1 MVSLAAG
8 ITTGF
13 LEERLPAGTAVV
25 RVMPNTPALVDEGM
39 AAVSPGQHCDE
50 VHLSEAEELLR
61 SCGKVL
67 RIAEKHLDAV
77 TAISGSGPAYIFYV
91 VEAMIEA
98 GVLLG
103 MPRTTSTELV
113 VQTLYGAA
121 TMLKETGQHPTVL
134 REQVS
139 SPGGTTM
146 AALRQLDD
154 HKVRAA
160 FVTAMEAAAERS
172 KQLAVGKHL
181 SSRPVTLP
189 GWSLTT
195 GNAWSTP
202 SGVSVERPRP
212 ASARR
217 GLAPYGVCMSE
228 INVRALGEED
238 WQQYRDI
245 RLTALQESPEAFV
258 ATDAQEEALDEQ
270 GRGASA
276 CAGRADWSPSATDHR
291 WELSASGRATPT
303 IPAPVSCSAC
313 GSHRRHGAP
322 ALPGSWL
329 RQAPPRPLRM
339 GTATWATGSART
351 TAGPWPLPAASV
363 SARRAPADRCG

>member
-1 MVSLAAG
+1 MKSPGDVAENGSGGQRAAGSKIVAILGAGVMGSTLLSGLIRSGRDAADLVITGRNVERVEELASRYGVRAMSNTDAALVADTLVLVVKPQDMAGLLAEIRAQVRTGSLVVSLAAG

-13 LEERLPAGTAVV
+13 LEERLPAGTAVA

-39 AAVSPGQHCDE
+39 AAVSPGQYCDE
-50 VHLSEAEELLR
+50 AHLSEVEELLR

-154 HKVRAA
+154 HRVRAA

-172 KQLAVGKHL
+172 RQLA
-181 SSRPVTLP
+181 S
-189 GWSLTT
+189 
-195 GNAWSTP
+195 
-202 SGVSVERPRP
+202 
-212 ASARR
+212 
-217 GLAPYGVCMSE
+217 
-228 INVRALGEED
+228 
-238 WQQYRDI
+238 
-245 RLTALQESPEAFV
+245 
-258 ATDAQEEALDEQ
+258 
-270 GRGASA
+270 
-276 CAGRADWSPSATDHR
+276 
-291 WELSASGRATPT
+291 
-303 IPAPVSCSAC
+303 
-313 GSHRRHGAP
+313 
-322 ALPGSWL
+322 
-329 RQAPPRPLRM
+329 
-339 GTATWATGSART
+339 GSA
-351 TAGPWPLPAASV
+351 
-363 SARRAPADRCG
+363 

>member
-1 MVSLAAG
+1 MAEPTQNGTKTVAIFGAGVMGSTLLSGLIRSGRDAADLVITGRNIERAEELARTLGVRRMSNAEAAAVADTVVLVVKPQDMGGLLAEIRDRIRPGALVVSLAAG

-13 LEERLPAGTAVV
+13 LEERLPADTAVV

-39 AAVSPGQHCDE
+39 AAISPGTHCDE
-50 VHLSEAEELLR
+50 EQLTEAEVLLR

-67 RIAEKHLDAV
+67 RIAEKHQDAV

-103 MPRTTSTELV
+103 MPRATSTELV

-160 FVTAMEAAAERS
+160 FVTAMEAAAQRS
-172 KQLAVGKHL
+172 KQLA
-181 SSRPVTLP
+181 S
-189 GWSLTT
+189 
-195 GNAWSTP
+195 GN
-202 SGVSVERPRP
+202 G
-212 ASARR
+212 
-217 GLAPYGVCMSE
+217 
-228 INVRALGEED
+228 
-238 WQQYRDI
+238 
-245 RLTALQESPEAFV
+245 
-258 ATDAQEEALDEQ
+258 
-270 GRGASA
+270 
-276 CAGRADWSPSATDHR
+276 
-291 WELSASGRATPT
+291 
-303 IPAPVSCSAC
+303 
-313 GSHRRHGAP
+313 
-322 ALPGSWL
+322 
-329 RQAPPRPLRM
+329 
-339 GTATWATGSART
+339 
-351 TAGPWPLPAASV
+351 
-363 SARRAPADRCG
+363 

>member
-1 MVSLAAG
+1 MAELSQDAPKTVAIFGAGVMGSTLLSGLVRSGRDVADLVITGRNAERAEELASTSGVRLLSNVDAAQVADTLVLVVKPQDMSGLLTEIRDQVRPGALVVSLAAG
-8 ITTGF
+8 ITTAF

-39 AAVSPGQHCDE
+39 AAISPGQACDE
-50 VHLSEAEELLR
+50 VHLVEAEELLR

-67 RIAEKHLDAV
+67 RIPEKHQDAV

-103 MPRTTSTELV
+103 LPRATSTELV

-121 TMLKETGQHPTVL
+121 TMLKETRQHPTVL

-172 KQLAVGKHL
+172 KQLA
-181 SSRPVTLP
+181 S
-189 GWSLTT
+189 
-195 GNAWSTP
+195 GN
-202 SGVSVERPRP
+202 G
-212 ASARR
+212 
-217 GLAPYGVCMSE
+217 
-228 INVRALGEED
+228 
-238 WQQYRDI
+238 
-245 RLTALQESPEAFV
+245 
-258 ATDAQEEALDEQ
+258 
-270 GRGASA
+270 
-276 CAGRADWSPSATDHR
+276 
-291 WELSASGRATPT
+291 
-303 IPAPVSCSAC
+303 
-313 GSHRRHGAP
+313 
-322 ALPGSWL
+322 
-329 RQAPPRPLRM
+329 
-339 GTATWATGSART
+339 
-351 TAGPWPLPAASV
+351 
-363 SARRAPADRCG
+363 